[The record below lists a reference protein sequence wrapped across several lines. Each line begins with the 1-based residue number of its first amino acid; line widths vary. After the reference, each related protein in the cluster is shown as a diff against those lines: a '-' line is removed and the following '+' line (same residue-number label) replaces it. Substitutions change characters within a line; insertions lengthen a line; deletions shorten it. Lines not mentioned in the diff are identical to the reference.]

1 MISIRRF
8 VVMYRT
14 KPALAYTTWRF
25 HVPEV
30 GPVFSAKGTIR
41 ISRINLTHTT
51 TPLGIKNGGVFSAPP
66 GEFLRRP
73 APFRHA
79 SQRTSLSNCLAVA
92 LKDTGCRNLAIDEPI
107 AHRVMWQPVKGGLKA
122 DRDGRQGKNRSGK
135 RPYHPQVPYI
145 AS

>member
-8 VVMYRT
+8 VIMNRT

-30 GPVFSAKGTIR
+30 GPVLSAKGTIR
-41 ISRINLTHTT
+41 ITRINFTHNH
-51 TPLGIKNGGVFSAPP
+51 PSGHKNGGVFCAPP
-66 GEFLRRP
+66 GEFLRRT

-135 RPYHPQVPYI
+135 RPCPPQVPYI